1 MPIEH
6 VVASYGRCC
15 LQPEFFDRFYE
26 MFLGIHPSIRP
37 MFAHTNFAKQKA
49 LLREGVA
56 MMLMHLEGK
65 SVGTLC
71 LDRIADTHNTRHM
84 NITPQLYEYWVNS
97 LIATVK
103 EYDGDCTPSLETDW
117 RKALHAGIHYIVMQG
132 TKTASTTQE

>member
-26 MFLGIHPSIRP
+26 IFLGIHPSIKP

-65 SVGTLC
+65 SVGTLS
-71 LDRIADTHNTRHM
+71 LNRIANIHHARRM

-103 EYDGDCTPSLETDW
+103 EYDRDCTPSLETEW
-117 RKALHAGIHYIVMQG
+117 RKALHEGVHYIVMQG
-132 TKTASTTQE
+132 TKLASTTQE